1 MSTEVALAVSS
12 DGERIEDRRS
22 GRVAQVVN
30 PMLTSLRYLQWDS
43 KSPMIMI
50 SLSGSASYGMIKLTS
65 AKVESKVCFTGCGR

>member
-43 KSPMIMI
+43 KSPRRRWRARY
-50 SLSGSASYGMIKLTS
+50 ASPV
-65 AKVESKVCFTGCGR
+65 VEDDVVRRFNWF